1 MTGQNGLLTQAQRFA
16 FHGIALADTMVTVPT
31 WMAAYRKAMD
41 QGKSQEVAIL
51 EGDAAVRL
59 TQGAGGPKDLA
70 AVTRNNEL
78 MKTLTMFYSYFST
91 LYNRMRNMGR
101 ELETIKDMPRFLSRA
116 LFVVIIPA
124 FVGDLIVGRG
134 PEDEEDYPE
143 WLARKVL
150 LYPLMSIPLLR
161 DIASSV
167 DSGFDYKF
175 TPLASGL
182 EKLSKLAKAGYKA
195 VADEEEVEWDNFAVK
210 AAETFGYLRGVP
222 GTAQI
227 SATGKY
233 LWRVEE
239 GEEEADNFA
248 ELLFYAAVGKRKESK

>member
-1 MTGQNGLLTQAQRFA
+1 MNFLRTRRALLTCAVFSA
-16 FHGIALADTMVTVPT
+16 AALAPLAHAQQVLRVTTIPEE
-31 WMAAYRKAMD
+31 AATEQIR
-41 QGKSQEVAIL
+41 
-51 EGDAAVRL
+51 
-59 TQGAGGPKDLA
+59 
-70 AVTRNNEL
+70 
-78 MKTLTMFYSYFST
+78 
-91 LYNRMRNMGR
+91 
-101 ELETIKDMPRFLSRA
+101 
-116 LFVVIIPA
+116 
-124 FVGDLIVGRG
+124 
-134 PEDEEDYPE
+134 
-143 WLARKVL
+143 
-150 LYPLMSIPLLR
+150 
-161 DIASSV
+161 
-167 DSGFDYKF
+167 KF

-222 GTAQI
+222 GTAQM